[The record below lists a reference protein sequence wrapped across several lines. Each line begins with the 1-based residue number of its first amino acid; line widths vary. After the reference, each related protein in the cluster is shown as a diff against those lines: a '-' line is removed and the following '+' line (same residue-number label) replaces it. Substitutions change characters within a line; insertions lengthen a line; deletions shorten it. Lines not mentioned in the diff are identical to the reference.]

1 LWDAYFAVAWA
12 ATVTFVLT
20 SSHPWWPVRAV
31 AAGLLV
37 PLVPWY
43 LAVGRPLL
51 PEHAPDE
58 RRALWYFAGALAL
71 FLPSAVL
78 AYEAQLLAFALIPQ
92 CFMTLG
98 RRTALA
104 SVTVIN
110 VVPLAGWA
118 LLWRPGAAAVFANS
132 LSTVVSLVFAVVIGS
147 WIIRIIEQ
155 SAERAD
161 LIAELD
167 ASRHEIARLSAAH
180 GALAERERMA
190 REIHDTLAQGFT
202 SLLMLVQAVEAEL
215 DDDLPQARRHLALM
229 DDTARQNL
237 AEARALVAGAAP
249 ADLNG
254 ASLPDAL
261 RRLATRH
268 GAVLDVTGETRPL
281 PAGTE
286 VVALRACQEALT
298 NARKHAGGSATV
310 GICLAYADEALTLSV
325 RDDGRGFDPAAVSGG
340 YGLTGLRAR
349 ATEVGGTARVRSA
362 PGDGTTVT
370 VCLPVP
376 TAVRSEPR

>member
-1 LWDAYFAVAWA
+1 
-12 ATVTFVLT
+12 
-20 SSHPWWPVRAV
+20 
-31 AAGLLV
+31 
-37 PLVPWY
+37 
-43 LAVGRPLL
+43 
-51 PEHAPDE
+51 
-58 RRALWYFAGALAL
+58 
-71 FLPSAVL
+71 
-78 AYEAQLLAFALIPQ
+78 
-92 CFMTLG
+92 
-98 RRTALA
+98 
-104 SVTVIN
+104 
-110 VVPLAGWA
+110 
-118 LLWRPGAAAVFANS
+118 
-132 LSTVVSLVFAVVIGS
+132 
-147 WIIRIIEQ
+147 
-155 SAERAD
+155 
-161 LIAELD
+161 
-167 ASRHEIARLSAAH
+167 
-180 GALAERERMA
+180 
-190 REIHDTLAQGFT
+190 
-202 SLLMLVQAVEAEL
+202 
-215 DDDLPQARRHLALM
+215 
-229 DDTARQNL
+229 
-237 AEARALVAGAAP
+237 VAGAAP